1 MFYICAMF
9 WMVDSGL
16 VCWFQ
21 EFNPAKPLKFLMDD
35 RDLRSN
41 SSAAVSPRLS
51 CQYMS
56 IPFSTLHLMTWWCK
70 NYTALTTAWGVYGGK
85 TEASKYFVDQAWR
98 AWAGLSKA
106 GYSDSDLV
114 DFSTHSLYRS
124 QVCPYHICL
133 KPWPKLISR
142 PSSFPIQVHR
152 NPWERASS

>member
-1 MFYICAMF
+1 MCH
-9 WMVDSGL
+9 VLDG
-16 VCWFQ
+16 WF
-21 EFNPAKPLKFLMDD
+21 
-35 RDLRSN
+35 
-41 SSAAVSPRLS
+41 RLS
-51 CQYMS
+51 LLISRIPDQGQPCQTSKISYGWQGFAVKLLCSCFPSIIMS